1 MKFFARV
8 LYELFFISAILAI
21 MELGVLIGSGK
32 VTFIRGVLLAVYGGI
47 VLGFYTK

>member
-1 MKFFARV
+1 VRI
-8 LYELFFISAILAI
+8 LRELFFISAILAI

-32 VTFIRGVLLAVYGGI
+32 ITFVSGVLLALYGGI